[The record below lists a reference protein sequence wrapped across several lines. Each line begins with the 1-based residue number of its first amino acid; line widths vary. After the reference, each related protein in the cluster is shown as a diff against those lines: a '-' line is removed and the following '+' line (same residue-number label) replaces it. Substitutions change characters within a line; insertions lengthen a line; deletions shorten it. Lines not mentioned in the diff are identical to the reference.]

1 MISYYDEEYGSE
13 YESEVAANQKTGRDG
28 KPLTN
33 RQRLGSARSHKTA
46 GVVSQGLV
54 NNKYIDDR
62 PVPYRKPPA
71 ENAQKRDESPI
82 EETKDAWAF
91 AQRKG

>member
-1 MISYYDEEYGSE
+1 
-13 YESEVAANQKTGRDG
+13 VAANQLTGRDG
-28 KPLTN
+28 KLLTD
-33 RQRLGSARSHKTA
+33 RKKLGSARSRKTA

-62 PVPYRKPPA
+62 PVPYRKPPP
-71 ENAQKRDESPI
+71 ENAQKKGGDESPI

-91 AQRKG
+91 AQRKGQPTPT